1 MKIEVF
7 PLDGCSFETE
17 VHSIQEVELLLGGR
31 FLGGF
36 YDLNRN
42 VLVKIGSKEQN
53 PHFKKLGFTGV
64 VALVPFNWSEV
75 LN

>member
-7 PLDGCSFETE
+7 PLEGCSFETE
-17 VHSIQEVELLLGGR
+17 VHSIQEIEVLLGGR

-42 VLVKIGSKEQN
+42 VLVRIGAKEEN
-53 PHFKKLGFTGV
+53 PNFKKLGFKGV
-64 VALVPFNWSEV
+64 VALAPFNWSEV